1 MRWNCLAGILTLG
14 VCLGL
19 LSAHSQEPAASNEQI
34 AQLIRQLGAD
44 TFAEREK
51 AQKALEAIGEAALPA
66 LKEAAEK
73 SQDIEIKRRAS
84 DLVRVIEAQIAA
96 RRLRSPT
103 LISVA
108 YHQTPV
114 SAVLDDLAAKTGLS
128 FQWDVPPSRQVE
140 IRNKLITLRLDQKP
154 LWEVVDKTLAAC
166 GLQQG
171 FPRPGEIADQAV
183 LQEFVLEA
191 GPRRPVPVA
200 YCGVARIRLL
210 ELGWVKEKPGVKSSD
225 LQMLMEIC
233 VEPDRFAFQHQPTLR
248 EIRAL
253 DKDGHL
259 LPVKLAPA
267 VGAAPSVE
275 DPAVAALQFK
285 NNGQVQVAAIRIA
298 APGRKLEKRWRSLVT
313 IRLNNAD
320 EQPAQ
325 LQGSFLAEVVM
336 KETITISDPLT
347 AERRTYGQ
355 ADGLQL
361 RLVEASRQDN
371 QVKVVLELM
380 RPLAQAGRLP
390 PMPVAQNPVAA
401 PAVAISHL
409 NAIELYDDQA
419 DHVRSPPTESPVMFA
434 ITCLLIL
441 ILWCSGCATHRP
453 NPIAFCSRI
462 PDQRY
467 WNFRLNSIWFRIAGS
482 NLPAVKQSREEGHD
496 WPKEHASKDLVPCG
510 SVRCGVPNASSANG
524 AERWPG
530 C

>member
-1 MRWNCLAGILTLG
+1 MRWIRWTGILTLG

-19 LSAHSQEPAASNEQI
+19 LNAPSQEPPVANEQI

-51 AQKALEAIGEAALPA
+51 AQKALETIGEVALPA

-84 DLVRVIEAQIAA
+84 DLVRIIEAQIAA

-114 SAVLDDLAAKTGLS
+114 SAVLDDLATKTGLS
-128 FQWDVPPSRQVE
+128 FQWDVPPSRLEE
-140 IRNKLITLRLDQKP
+140 IRKKLITLRLDQKP

-171 FPRPGEIADQAV
+171 FPRPSEIANKAV

-191 GPRRPVPVA
+191 GPIRPVPVA
-200 YCGVARIRLL
+200 YSGVARIRLL

-225 LQMLMEIC
+225 LQMLIEIC
-233 VEPDRFAFQHQPTLR
+233 VEPDRFVLQHEPTLR

-253 DKDGHL
+253 DKDGHP

-267 VGAAPSVE
+267 VGAAPSAEV
-275 DPAVAALQFK
+275 PAVPALQLQ
-285 NNGQVQVAAIRIA
+285 NNAQVQIAAARIA
-298 APGRKLEKRWRSLVT
+298 APGRKLEKRWRTLTT

-336 KETITISDPLT
+336 KETVTISDPLT
-347 AERRTYGQ
+347 AERRTYGR

-361 RLVEASRQDN
+361 RLVEANRQDN
-371 QVKVVLELM
+371 QIKVVLGSM
-380 RPLAQAGRLP
+380 RPLVQTGGLP
-390 PMPVAQNPVAA
+390 PMPLAQNPVVG

-409 NAIELYDDQA
+409 SSIELYDEQG
-419 DHVRSPPTESPVMFA
+419 RS
-434 ITCLLIL
+434 CLLVSQGISRHVQNNIVNETRTLVFQLPQAQAKPSRLVCTDTRPAIL
-441 ILWCSGCATHRP
+441 EFPFEL
-453 NPIAFCSRI
+453 
-462 PDQRY
+462 
-467 WNFRLNSIWFRIAGS
+467 
-482 NLPAVKQSREEGHD
+482 
-496 WPKEHASKDLVPCG
+496 DLVPNRG
-510 SVRCGVPNASSANG
+510 K
-524 AERWPG
+524 
-530 C
+530 

>member
-1 MRWNCLAGILTLG
+1 MRWIRWTGILTLG

-19 LSAHSQEPAASNEQI
+19 LGAHSQEPAASNEQI

-44 TFAEREK
+44 TFAERER

-73 SQDIEIKRRAS
+73 SQDIEIRRRAS

-96 RRLRSPT
+96 RRLRSPA

-114 SAVLDDLAAKTGLS
+114 SAVLDDLATKTGLS
-128 FQWDVPPSRQVE
+128 FRWDVPPPRLEE
-140 IRNKLITLRLDQKP
+140 IRKKLITLRLDQKP

-171 FPRPGEIADQAV
+171 FPRPSEIANKAV

-191 GPRRPVPVA
+191 GPLRPVPVA

-225 LQMLMEIC
+225 LQTLMEIC
-233 VEPDRFAFQHQPTLR
+233 VEPDRFAFQQEPKLC

-275 DPAVAALQFK
+275 DPAVPVLQLQK
-285 NNGQVQVAAIRIA
+285 NAQVQVAAARIA
-298 APGRKLEKRWRSLVT
+298 APGRKLEKCWRSLVT

-325 LQGSFLAEVVM
+325 LQGSFLAEVMM
-336 KETITISDPLT
+336 KETITIFDPLT
-347 AERRTYGQ
+347 AQRRIYGR

-380 RPLAQAGRLP
+380 RPMVPPGGLP
-390 PMPVAQNPVAA
+390 LMPLAQNPVAG
-401 PAVAISHL
+401 PPVAISTL
-409 NAIELYDDQA
+409 NSIELYDDQGG
-419 DHVRSPPTESPVMFA
+419 P
-434 ITCLLIL
+434 CLLVSQGVAQHVQNAIVNETRRL
-441 ILWCSGCATHRP
+441 VFQLPHAQAKPSRLVCTDTRPATLEFPFELELVP
-453 NPIAFCSRI
+453 NP
-462 PDQRY
+462 
-467 WNFRLNSIWFRIAGS
+467 G
-482 NLPAVKQSREEGHD
+482 K
-496 WPKEHASKDLVPCG
+496 
-510 SVRCGVPNASSANG
+510 
-524 AERWPG
+524 
-530 C
+530 

>member
-1 MRWNCLAGILTLG
+1 VLALVTVFGKSSGTLAGRNTDMRWNCLAGILTLG

-336 KETITISDPLT
+336 KETITITDPLT

-409 NAIELYDDQA
+409 NAIELYDDQGRPCSLA
-419 DHVRSPPTESPVMFA
+419 SHGIARHVRNNVP
-434 ITCLLIL
+434 ID
-441 ILWCSGCATHRP
+441 THTLV
-453 NPIAFCSRI
+453 
-462 PDQRY
+462 
-467 WNFRLNSIWFRIAGS
+467 FRLRDAQAKPNRLLFTDTR
-482 NLPAVKQSREEGHD
+482 PAILEFPFEL
-496 WPKEHASKDLVPCG
+496 DLVPNRG
-510 SVRCGVPNASSANG
+510 K
-524 AERWPG
+524 
-530 C
+530 